1 MDVLKLL
8 NVLHFNATSGI
19 ITVLLLIL
27 FIFYI
32 SLSVRYTRLKKRID
46 TFMRGESGVN
56 IEKLLKSYI
65 SEVESAL
72 AKVNDFQRQMDEI
85 VKKLEM
91 SIKKV
96 AIVRYN
102 AFDEVGSD
110 LSFSIALLDDHDDG
124 VVITGIYGRNE
135 TTTYAK
141 PIKNG
146 MSNYKLSA
154 EELEVIDKARK
165 KFI

>member
-1 MDVLKLL
+1 MDLLKLL
-8 NVLHFNATSGI
+8 KLSPVELATALIAI
-19 ITVLLLIL
+19 IFFIL
-27 FIFYI
+27 F
-32 SLSVRYTRLKKRID
+32 LSVLIKVKRLER
-46 TFMRGESGVN
+46 RVSGFVGAEN
-56 IEKLLKSYI
+56 GADIEK
-65 SEVESAL
+65 AL
-72 AKVNDFQRQMDEI
+72 GNYVLEIKKAMDKIDGFQEQINDI
-85 VKKLEM
+85 TKKLEL

-102 AFDEVGSD
+102 AFDEVGGD

-141 PIKNG
+141 PIRNG
-146 MSNYKLSA
+146 TSNYKLSA
-154 EELEVIDKARK
+154 EEIDVIEKAKR

>member
-8 NVLHFNATSGI
+8 GSLHLSVVSGI
-19 ITVLLLIL
+19 IIVLLFIL
-27 FIFYI
+27 LFLYI
-32 SLSVRYTRLKKRID
+32 SLFIKLGKLKRRID
-46 TFMRGESGVN
+46 VFMKGENGVN
-56 IEKLLKSYI
+56 IEKLLKSYM
-65 SEVESAL
+65 SEVETAL
-72 AKVNDFQRQMDEI
+72 MKVNDFQKQMDEI
-85 VKKLEM
+85 VRKLEM